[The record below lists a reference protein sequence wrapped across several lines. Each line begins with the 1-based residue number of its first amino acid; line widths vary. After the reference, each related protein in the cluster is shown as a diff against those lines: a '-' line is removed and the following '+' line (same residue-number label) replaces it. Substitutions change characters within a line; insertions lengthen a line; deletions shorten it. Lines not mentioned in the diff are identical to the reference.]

1 MRFREM
7 DYYEKEQ
14 AKAAKVLELAGNAI
28 EKMEEGVRISEDA
41 ILEYDTLL
49 AIMEEAAEE
58 LHRVKNLMVAE
69 EGAGNE

>member
-1 MRFREM
+1 MRYREM

-28 EKMEEGVRISEDA
+28 EKMEEGVKISEDA

-49 AIMEEAAEE
+49 AIKTNAAEE
-58 LHRVKNLMVAE
+58 LQKYTDLIVE
-69 EGAGNE
+69 ERSRQ

>member
-1 MRFREM
+1 MRFCDM
-7 DYYEKEQ
+7 DYYEQKQ

-49 AIMEEAAEE
+49 AIKKEAAED
-58 LHRVKNLMVAE
+58 LQKYTDLIVAE
-69 EGAGNE
+69 KGAGNE